1 VVWEAIGDLIV
12 LGKNMLSM
20 SALSLYRNAV
30 QFGMNLAIAAFIQP
44 GAYGLVVFTTPFV
57 VLIAMLT
64 DLGMTSAITRAPSL
78 SRDEAGAAMAAM
90 TLGGAGCALLL
101 ALAAYPLQWSIGMAG
116 LAPVMIGMALVVILS
131 VAAATPR
138 ALLERRLNY
147 GRIATIEAAAVAIA
161 AAIGLVAAWRG
172 AGVWSLV
179 LYNLVN
185 HGLRAA
191 AFGWSSRG
199 GLAINFRFGQLG
211 TLLSFGGW
219 VLASN
224 VLNFFARNS
233 DNLLIGASLG
243 AAAVG
248 VYGLSY
254 QFMLAPLMAITWP
267 TSAILLSTLRHE
279 DPHGPRAQAMVASVL
294 TATAMLSVPAM
305 VFLTFGLAFPVD
317 ALLSGKWQQVPPIVA
332 WLAPAGALQSIASY
346 NGALLMVAGRARA
359 QFALT
364 VVNTVVLVATFVI
377 ALPFGLF
384 VLVKAY
390 TVVITLLSIAFL
402 AMIVGLTGLS
412 WQRLLRALTP
422 AVTATGAGLA
432 AVALTTGLTPASWAG
447 WLGATAVYGTAV
459 LGTYG
464 VLHAHVRT
472 ALKVLVAR
480 APQAAAEA

>member
-1 VVWEAIGDLIV
+1 MA
-12 LGKNMLSM
+12 SM

-78 SRDEAGAAMAAM
+78 SRNEAGAAMAAM
-90 TLGGAGCALLL
+90 MLGGGACALLL
-101 ALAAYPLQWSIGMAG
+101 ALAAYPLQWWIGMAG
-116 LAPVMIGMALVVILS
+116 LGPVMIGMACVVVFS
-131 VAAATPR
+131 VTAATPR
-138 ALLERRLNY
+138 ALLERQLRY
-147 GRIATIEAAAVAIA
+147 GRIATVEAAAVAVA
-161 AAIGLVAAWRG
+161 AIIGLVAAWRG

-185 HGLRAA
+185 HGLRAVI
-191 AFGWSSRG
+191 FGWSSRG
-199 GLAINFRFGQLG
+199 GMVLNCRFAQLG
-211 TLLSFGGW
+211 ALLSFGGW
-219 VLASN
+219 VLATN
-224 VLNFFARNS
+224 ILNFFARNS

-267 TSAILLSTLRHE
+267 TSAILLSTLRRE
-279 DPHGPRAQAMVASVL
+279 DPHGPRAQAMVAGVL

-305 VFLTFGLAFPVD
+305 LYLTFGLAFPVD
-317 ALLSGKWQQVPPIVA
+317 ALLSGKWQQVPTIVR

-364 VVNTVVLVATFVI
+364 VVNTVVLVATFVV
-377 ALPFGLF
+377 ALPFGLL

-390 TVVITLLSIAFL
+390 TVVITLLSLAFL
-402 AMIVGLTGLS
+402 AMIVGLTGLG
-412 WQRLLRALTP
+412 WQRLARALMP
-422 AVTATGAGLA
+422 AVTATAAGLV
-432 AVALTTGLTPASWAG
+432 AVVLVTGPNPASWPA
-447 WLGATAVYGTAV
+447 WFAATAIYGTVV
-459 LGTYG
+459 LG
-464 VLHAHVRT
+464 VFALFHAHVRT
-472 ALKVLVAR
+472 ALGVLVAR
-480 APQAAAEA
+480 APVTTGT